1 MMKLKKRTVLVLGSA
16 LLTSSLLSAC
26 SDNNGSNGSSGNDSK
41 SSNDSAAQST
51 ANNQTTNDAAA
62 EPKVNEFGW
71 TVPDNTITIDYYS
84 ADKDNPDKVA
94 TKLKAIHDY
103 VLEKFNVDVKKTQY
117 DVDGK
122 EKLNLMLASSDYPG
136 VISSI
141 DSDTLDK
148 WRTQEKL
155 IDLAPLV
162 DKYGPNIKKELGEKY
177 NSYLD
182 KDGKLWGLPRG
193 WGYLPIP
200 DFSAHI
206 RWDWYQEMGSPKI
219 ETPDDYYN
227 VLKQM
232 VAAHP
237 KSAQG
242 GKTYAISW
250 NDQVNIN
257 YVLGIWGLK
266 DGYKED
272 ADHNLTHWLNTSE
285 GLEAVKYYN
294 RFYREGLMDP
304 DSFLNKYDDWKLKF
318 SNEQIIGHI
327 GPWWQSWNAGH
338 EVWKTTMKGWTD
350 NQRYVQIG
358 LKAPEAEAAYL
369 SPKDTTGWNYTV
381 ITDKEKH
388 PEDVIKFLDFEM
400 TPIGTRLFGWGIPN
414 LPESVWNYESGGK
427 WSFNDAQ
434 KQKLFAG
441 TFEYDKVDELTG
453 GNQIWLDHP
462 QGLMSDD
469 NKSTAWYDQNF
480 NAEDKWKSL
489 MNDNLKDTIYDNT
502 ARRIV
507 FTADNP
513 LTIVNQQIDDLIKTG
528 FAKAVMSKTEQGAAD
543 IFNDM
548 RDKAMKLGL
557 KDIEAF
563 RTQEYKNNLAKLQ

>member
-1 MMKLKKRTVLVLGSA
+1 MKLRKSTALVLGSV
-16 LLTSSLLSAC
+16 LLTGGLLADC
-26 SDNNGSNGSSGNDSK
+26 SSSGNNASDK
-41 SSNDSAAQST
+41 SGNSGTNT
-51 ANNQTTNDAAA
+51 ANEQQGKTDTAAA
-62 EPKVNEFGW
+62 PKVNEFGW
-71 TVPDNTITIDYYS
+71 TVPDKTITVDYFT

-94 TKLKAIHDY
+94 KKFAALHDY
-103 VLEKFNVDVKKTQY
+103 FLKNFNVDIKKTQY

-122 EKLNLMLASSDYPG
+122 EKLNLMLASNDYPG
-136 VISSI
+136 VISAI
-141 DSDTLDK
+141 DSDTIDK
-148 WRTQEKL
+148 WRTQDKL
-155 IDLAPLV
+155 VDLAPLV
-162 DKYGPNIKKELGEKY
+162 DKYGPNIKKELGAKY

-182 KDGKLWGLPRG
+182 KDGKLWGIPRG

-200 DFSAHI
+200 DYSAHI

-242 GKTYAISW
+242 QKTYAISW
-250 NDQVNIN
+250 NEQVSVNNI
-257 YVLGIWGLK
+257 LGIWGLK

-350 NQRYVQIG
+350 NQRYVQIA
-358 LKAPEAEAAYL
+358 LKAPNAETAYL

-381 ITDKEKH
+381 ITDKEAH
-388 PEDVIKFLDFEM
+388 PEDIIKFLDFEISPM
-400 TPIGTRLFGWGIPN
+400 GTRLTGWGIPN
-414 LPESVWNYESGGK
+414 LPDSLWTLGTGGK
-427 WSFNDAQ
+427 WSFVEAQ

-441 TFEYDKVDELTG
+441 TFDYDKADEVTG
-453 GNQIWLDHP
+453 QNQLWLDHP

-480 NAEDKWKSL
+480 NDEDKWKAL
-489 MNDNLKDTIYDNT
+489 MNANLMDTIYDNT

-513 LTIVNQQIDDLIKTG
+513 LTIVNQQIEDLIKTG
-528 FAKAVMSKTEQGAAD
+528 FAKAVMSKTEEAAVQA
-543 IFNDM
+543 FNDM
-548 RDKAMKLGL
+548 RDKALKLGL
-557 KDIEAF
+557 KDIETF
-563 RTQEYKNNLAKLQ
+563 RTGAYKDNLAKLK

>member
-1 MMKLKKRTVLVLGSA
+1 MKLRTSTALALGSV
-16 LLTSSLLSAC
+16 LLTGGLLAGC
-26 SDNNGSNGSSGNDSK
+26 SGNGGDEPANGGGQTAGNAQQDAGSGG
-41 SSNDSAAQST
+41 AA
-51 ANNQTTNDAAA
+51 
-62 EPKVNEFGW
+62 PKVNEYGW
-71 TVPDNTITIDYYS
+71 TMPEKTITVDYYT

-94 TKLKAIHDY
+94 KKFAAIHDY
-103 VLEKFNVDVKKTQY
+103 FLKTFNVDVKKMQY

-122 EKLNLMLASSDYPG
+122 EKLNLMLASNDYPG
-136 VISSI
+136 VLSAI
-141 DSDTLDK
+141 DSDTIDK
-148 WRTQEKL
+148 WRAQGKL

-162 DKYGPNIKKELGEKY
+162 DKYGPNIKKELGAKY
-177 NSYLD
+177 KSYLD
-182 KDGKLWGLPRG
+182 KDGKLWGIPRG

-200 DFSAHI
+200 DNSAHI
-206 RWDWYQEMGSPKI
+206 RWDWYQAMGSPKL

-237 KSAQG
+237 KNAQG
-242 GKTYAISW
+242 QKTYAISW
-250 NDQVNIN
+250 NDQISVNT
-257 YVLGIWGLK
+257 VLGIWGLK

-285 GLEAVKYYN
+285 GLEAVKFYN

-304 DSFLNKYDDWKLKF
+304 DSFLNKFDDWKLKF

-338 EVWKTTMKGWTD
+338 EVWKTTNPDWTD
-350 NQRYVQIG
+350 EQRYVQIA
-358 LKAPEAEAAYL
+358 LKAPGAEAAYL

-381 ITDKEKH
+381 ITDKEAH
-388 PEDVIKFLDFEM
+388 PEDIVKFLDFEM
-400 TPIGTRLFGWGIPN
+400 TPIGTRLTGWGIPN
-414 LPESVWNYESGGK
+414 LPESVWSYKSDGS

-434 KQKLFAG
+434 KQKLLAG
-441 TFEYDKVDELTG
+441 TFDYDKADEATG

-469 NKSTAWYDQNF
+469 GKSTAWYDQNF
-480 NAEDKWKSL
+480 NDEDKWKAK
-489 MNDNLKDTIYDNT
+489 MNANLKDTIYDNT

-513 LTIVNQQIDDLIKTG
+513 LTIVNQQIEDLIKTG
-528 FAKAVMSKTEQGAAD
+528 FAKAVMSKTEEGAVQAFD
-543 IFNDM
+543 DM
-548 RDKAMKLGL
+548 RDKALKLGL

-563 RTQEYKNNLAKLQ
+563 RAQAYKDNLANMQ

>member
-1 MMKLKKRTVLVLGSA
+1 MKLRTNTALALGSV
-16 LLTSSLLSAC
+16 LLAGGLLAGC
-26 SDNNGSNGSSGNDSK
+26 SGNG
-41 SSNDSAAQST
+41 
-51 ANNQTTNDAAA
+51 NDAADNGGDSKA
-62 EPKVNEFGW
+62 NTAANAQQNATDTAAAPKVNEFGW
-71 TVPDNTITIDYYS
+71 TIPDKTITVDYYT

-94 TKLKAIHDY
+94 KKLTAMHDY
-103 VLEKFNVDVKKTQY
+103 LLKNFNVDVKKTQY

-122 EKLNLMLASSDYPG
+122 EKLNLMLASNDYPG
-136 VISSI
+136 VMSAI
-141 DSDTLDK
+141 DSDTIDK
-148 WRTQEKL
+148 WRSQGKL

-162 DKYGPNIKKELGEKY
+162 DKYGPNIKKELGDKY

-182 KDGKLWGLPRG
+182 ADGKLWGIPRG
-193 WGYLPIP
+193 WGLLPIP
-200 DFSAHI
+200 DNSAHI
-206 RWDWYQEMGSPKI
+206 RWDWYQAMGAPKI

-237 KSAQG
+237 KNEQG
-242 GKTYAISW
+242 QKTYAISW
-250 NDQVNIN
+250 NDQVTDNLDS
-257 YVLGIWGLK
+257 VLGIWGLK

-285 GLEAVKYYN
+285 GLEAVKFYN

-304 DSFLNKYDDWKLKF
+304 DSFLNKFDDWKLKF

-338 EVWKTTMKGWTD
+338 EVWKTTKPNWTD
-350 NQRYVQIG
+350 DQRYVQIA
-358 LKAPEAEAAYL
+358 LKAPGAEASYL

-381 ITDKEKH
+381 ITDKEAH
-388 PEDVIKFLDFEM
+388 PEDVIKFLDFEIS
-400 TPIGTRLFGWGIPN
+400 PIGTRLLGWGIPN
-414 LPESVWNYESGGK
+414 LPESTWTYNSDGT
-427 WSFNDAQ
+427 WAFTDAQ

-441 TFEYDKVDELTG
+441 TFDSDKADEITG
-453 GNQIWLDHP
+453 QNQIWLDHP

-469 NKSTAWYDQNF
+469 HKSTAWYDQNF
-480 NAEDKWKSL
+480 NDEDKWKKM

-513 LTIVNQQIDDLIKTG
+513 LTIVNQQIEDLIKTG
-528 FAKAVMSKTEQGAAD
+528 FAKAVMSKTEDAAVQA
-543 IFNDM
+543 FNDM
-548 RDKAMKLGL
+548 QGKAVKLGL

-563 RTQEYKNNLAKLQ
+563 RTEEYKKNLAKLQ